1 MPPAALYSQAPVA
14 SLKHWPNGHS
24 NAWLHIML
32 QIIVSGVPQM
42 DGHELAQVFQICPPQ
57 SEPWVH
63 AGGGG
68 GAGAA
73 AATEHVEPNAERSV
87 RRSFTSTVPE
97 SSRSDDATV
106 PPKSLSK
113 ALHHANTQQCQIQ
126 IQPTRVS
133 VQLRQT
139 HRRSLTS
146 TPPLPSKSP
155 SHVAVA
161 SGQAHIDAH

>member
-1 MPPAALYSQAPVA
+1 
-14 SLKHWPNGHS
+14 
-24 NAWLHIML
+24 
-32 QIIVSGVPQM
+32 
-42 DGHELAQVFQICPPQ
+42 
-57 SEPWVH
+57 
-63 AGGGG
+63 
-68 GAGAA
+68 
-73 AATEHVEPNAERSV
+73 
-87 RRSFTSTVPE
+87 VPE